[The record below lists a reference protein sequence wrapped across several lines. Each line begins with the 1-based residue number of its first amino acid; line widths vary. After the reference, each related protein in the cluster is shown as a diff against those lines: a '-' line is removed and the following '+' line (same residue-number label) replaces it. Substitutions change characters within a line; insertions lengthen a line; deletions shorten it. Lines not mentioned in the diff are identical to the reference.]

1 MNRLFGSEQPVGLLE
16 LVQLLATG
24 LLPFVDLALVTQS
37 ILLLLLLLT
46 LQLLQDHAAL
56 LLLWGYLVQE
66 PSLLGLVTLELLS
79 LPAFL
84 LLLMLLHPAL
94 HLGPVLFL
102 DPEVLF
108 LFCLVLLHLA
118 FPVIVDLVEQV
129 DPALL
134 SFLPVLLLF
143 FLLLQPLALD
153 QPV

>member
-1 MNRLFGSEQPVGLLE
+1 
-16 LVQLLATG
+16 
-24 LLPFVDLALVTQS
+24 
-37 ILLLLLLLT
+37 
-46 LQLLQDHAAL
+46 
-56 LLLWGYLVQE
+56 
-66 PSLLGLVTLELLS
+66 
-79 LPAFL
+79 
-84 LLLMLLHPAL
+84 MLLHPAL